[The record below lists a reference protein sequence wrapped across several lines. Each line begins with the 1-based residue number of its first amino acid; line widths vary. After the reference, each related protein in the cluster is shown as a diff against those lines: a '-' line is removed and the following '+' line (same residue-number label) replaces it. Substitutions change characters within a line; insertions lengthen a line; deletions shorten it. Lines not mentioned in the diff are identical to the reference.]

1 MINILLSLGLFI
13 SVLCNLFLL
22 IALKRSFSQIDMLE
36 DWIINIKKEINST
49 YNKLKETDNRGIF
62 EKDDDVGFL
71 FADLKKIIESLN
83 QKVSE
88 EENDSV

>member
-1 MINILLSLGLFI
+1 MIELLLLVLLFL

-22 IALKRSFSQIDMLE
+22 IALKRSFTQIDTLE
-36 DWIINIKKEINST
+36 DWLINFKKDVVTT
-49 YNKLKETDNRGIF
+49 YNKLKEIDDRGIF

-71 FADLKKIIESLN
+71 FDDLKKTIGSLN
-83 QKVSE
+83 QKVNE

>member
-1 MINILLSLGLFI
+1 
-13 SVLCNLFLL
+13 
-22 IALKRSFSQIDMLE
+22 MLE